1 MMLTVTSVLR
11 SHFDEVGESQRVC
24 HRAVFATKG
33 TLGNKT
39 RNKADGDVSMADDK
53 T

>member
-1 MMLTVTSVLR
+1 MMLTVISVLR
-11 SHFDEVGESQRVC
+11 SHLVEVGESQRVC

-33 TLGNKT
+33 SLGTKA
-39 RNKADGDVSMADDK
+39 RNKADGDVSMADDR